1 MKPIL
6 VGDCSNYSYDTNNCT
21 KCGRSMPD
29 LCVEFEDMKRKAEA
43 YDQINRDSSPP
54 SDTNISNK
62 RTTGLPLPSDSI
74 GTSRSDSTEAAYQ
87 AAADELVVE
96 LQYAKETKA
105 APVDPYVKKAATR
118 KGRPPKAKQ

>member
-6 VGDCSNYSYDTNNCT
+6 VGDCSNYSYDTNNCK

-29 LCVEFEDMKRKAEA
+29 LCVEFEEMKRKAEA
-43 YDQINRDSSPP
+43 YDQINRDSSST
-54 SDTNISNK
+54 SDTNIPNK
-62 RTTGLPLPSDSI
+62 RTDGLLISSDSLN
-74 GTSRSDSTEAAYQ
+74 AAYE

-105 APVDPYVKKAATR
+105 APVDPYVQKAAAR
-118 KGRPPKAKQ
+118 KPGRPKKSNV